1 MDVNFLCEFNQSKC
15 AKWTILCKMGNKWFP
30 KALTHTSLCIFA
42 RSQNVK
48 GEILENPKIRGV
60 FWDLLALLRE
70 TLESLWVL
78 RCLGQIVCFKWKL
91 AEATIWKQTTFHYH
105 LHSNTLKHCECK
117 ATSTNTN
124 HSHSNTLKHSA
135 TWTHSFST
143 DILLYWLLNPRFVFY
158 CNNRLKLYISDI
170 YWASPFE

>member
-1 MDVNFLCEFNQSKC
+1 MQTTCTAAMDVNFLCEFNQSKC

-105 LHSNTLKHCECK
+105 LHSNTLKH
-117 ATSTNTN
+117 
-124 HSHSNTLKHSA
+124 SNTWKHSFTTA
-135 TWTHSFST
+135 
-143 DILLYWLLNPRFVFY
+143 ILLYSSILLLWSHCKCKAIVNVKQF
-158 CNNRLKLYISDI
+158 
-170 YWASPFE
+170 